1 MSEGTAM
8 RGGWGL
14 TVLAFVA
21 FISLGLPDAVLG
33 VAWKAMREGFGQPLE
48 RLGWIMLSGTSAYL
62 TSSFLAGQLMRW
74 VGVGRLLAAS
84 CGLVTVSLGGMALA
98 PGWGWLM
105 PLAFVG
111 GLGAGAI
118 DSGLNA
124 FAASHFS
131 ARVMNWL
138 HACWGIGATTGPVL
152 MTGALALSGQW
163 RVGYAILAGIV
174 GVLTVLFVLTERRW
188 NDRAGGEAGSTAPR
202 VSMGAAMRVP
212 RVWLQVAVF
221 FVYCGIESSAGL
233 LLFTLF
239 TESRGMSLGAA
250 GMTVAGYWAALTVG
264 RVVFGQ
270 VAAAVGTRV
279 VLLVGTVGAV
289 LAAGLIWWQP
299 AEWVGVIGAVG
310 LGFGLAP
317 IFPTY
322 MSITPAR
329 VGEAVAAHAVGF
341 QVAAAS
347 LGIMVF
353 PWGVTLLVRQWGLE
367 VVAVYLCLASV
378 MLLGLHLAGEVRTRR
393 PLNARGPTS

>member
-1 MSEGTAM
+1 M
-8 RGGWGL
+8 RGGWVL

-21 FISLGLPDAVLG
+21 FVSLGLPDAVLG

-48 RLGWIMLSGTSAYL
+48 RLGWIMLAGTSAYL

-74 VGVGRLLAAS
+74 MGVGRLLAVS
-84 CGLVTVSLGGMALA
+84 CGLVTVSLGGMAVA

-124 FAASHFS
+124 FAATHFS

-152 MTGALALSGQW
+152 MTAALTLSGQW
-163 RVGYAILAGIV
+163 RVGYAVLAGIV

-188 NDRAGGEAGSTAPR
+188 SDHAGSASTSTVPR
-202 VSMGAAMRVP
+202 VSMWAAMRVP
-212 RVWLQVAVF
+212 RVWLQVGVF

-233 LLFTLF
+233 LLFTLL

-270 VAAAVGTRV
+270 VAAAVGTRR

-299 AEWVGVIGAVG
+299 AGWIGPWVGMVGAVG

-329 VGEAVAAHAVGF
+329 VGEAVSAHAVGF

-353 PWGVTLLVRQWGLE
+353 PWCVTLLVRQWGLE
-367 VVAVYLCLASV
+367 MVGVYLLLATTA
-378 MLLGLHLAGEVRTRR
+378 LLGLHLAGEMGGRR
-393 PLNARGPTS
+393 SFNARGPTS